1 MDSLMKLA
9 VDWYLVDGV
18 IGLLGVFAVALVC
31 ERFKA
36 LFIDYSINANNF
48 MQKVLKLVEDDK
60 VEEAI
65 ALCGANEKKPLAHVI
80 RRILERSDRDDAAV
94 EQSLDIAAGEVGP
107 KLTKNL
113 GYLQMVSNV
122 VTLVGL
128 LGTVVGLIMSFKA
141 VSFADPSQ
149 KQTLLAD
156 GISLAMHATAL
167 GLLVAIPTM
176 VAYSFLHARQG
187 RLFSEIDSWSSKTI
201 ELLKGR
207 GFDGFGAT
215 AYPSTGIGYD
225 TGEKKVK
232 IPTKGTM
239 KSA

>member
-1 MDSLMKLA
+1 MGSLMKVA

-18 IGLLGVFAVALVC
+18 ILLLGVFAVALAC

-36 LFIDYSINANNF
+36 LYFDYSLDAKAF
-48 MQKVLKLVEDDK
+48 MTKVLKLVEDDK

-65 ALCGANEKKPLAHVI
+65 AYCGANAKKPLAHVI
-80 RRILERSDRDDAAV
+80 KRILERSDREERDI

-107 KLTKNL
+107 GLTKNL

-176 VAYSFLHARQG
+176 VVYSFLHARQG
-187 RLFSEIDSWSSKTI
+187 RLFSDIDTWSSKTI
-201 ELLKGR
+201 ELIRAR
-207 GFDGFGAT
+207 GFEGFTTAS
-215 AYPSTGIGYD
+215 AYPAIGFESSEGK
-225 TGEKKVK
+225 TVK
-232 IPTKGTM
+232 LQGTTPM
-239 KSA
+239 KQA